1 MRAIKATVAAALLLV
16 AAIRVDAAT
25 SEPGL
30 TADELVEMAI
40 EANPQIKSAKA
51 RWESAEHSI
60 KQNYAPADPV
70 LSFANVDSATNGF
83 TDASL
88 HALQVTQALQ
98 FPGKALL
105 QADSARRTAEVAR
118 LTYAAA
124 LRDLRAQTETAFYQ
138 DLLDDALAD
147 VTAER
152 VANLKRVLQV
162 TQVAYS
168 ASQVTQ
174 TDFISA
180 EFDLAAAQQQEDQS
194 RVAEQN
200 DRAQLNQL
208 LYRPPDE
215 PLPLDRR
222 LMLKPIETPLDTLA
236 ERAIE
241 VRQEV
246 ASAALAE
253 RNSATALQLARLEY
267 VPDYQVGY
275 FFDNYLIN
283 SGAPSPARTQDHSV
297 TIGFNLP
304 IFFWLHQREDVTRA
318 GYDQEAARYDLGS
331 IKSQTAAAVTMLYRS
346 ARLAYRTAM
355 LYRNTL
361 IPLAHQDFEVAL
373 VAYSSGKVDFTTL
386 TASLL
391 RNYDAQNAYLQ
402 GANQFLAGKV
412 ALEQAIGEPIAK

>member
-1 MRAIKATVAAALLLV
+1 VAAALLLV

-25 SEPGL
+25 SEPGW
-30 TADELVEMAI
+30 TVDELVEMAM
-40 EANPQIKSAKA
+40 EANPQIKAAKA
-51 RWESAEHSI
+51 RWESAQHSI
-60 KQNYAPADPV
+60 KQNYAPADPIF
-70 LSFANVDSATNGF
+70 SFANVDSATNGF

-88 HALQVTQALQ
+88 HTLQVTQSLQ

-105 QADSARRTAEVAR
+105 QADNARRAAEIAR
-118 LTYAAA
+118 LTYAAT

-138 DLLDDALAD
+138 DLLDDALAG
-147 VTAER
+147 VIAER

-162 TQVAYS
+162 TQVAYA

-174 TDFISA
+174 ADFISA

-200 DRAQLNQL
+200 DRTQLNQL
-208 LYRPPDE
+208 LYRSPDE

-222 LMLKPIETPLDTLA
+222 LVLKPIETPLDTLS

-241 VRQEV
+241 VRQEILG
-246 ASAALAE
+246 AALAE

-267 VPDYQVGY
+267 APDYQVGY
-275 FFDNYLIN
+275 FFDHYLTA
-283 SGAPSPARTQDHSV
+283 SGAPSPARIEDHSV

-304 IFFWLHQREDVTRA
+304 VFFWLKQREDVTRA

-331 IKSQTAAAVTMLYRS
+331 LKSQTAATVTTLYRSALLAYRS
-346 ARLAYRTAM
+346 ARLYRD
-355 LYRNTL
+355 TL
-361 IPLAHQDFEVAL
+361 IPLARQDFQVAL

-391 RNYDAQNAYLQ
+391 RNYDAQSAYLQ

-412 ALEQAIGEPIAK
+412 ALEQAIGEPIPK

>member
-1 MRAIKATVAAALLLV
+1 MRAMKATVAAALLLV

-168 ASQVTQ
+168 ANEVTQ
-174 TDFISA
+174 ADFISA
-180 EFDLAAAQQQEDQS
+180 EFDIAAAQQ
-194 RVAEQN
+194 
-200 DRAQLNQL
+200 
-208 LYRPPDE
+208 
-215 PLPLDRR
+215 
-222 LMLKPIETPLDTLA
+222 
-236 ERAIE
+236 
-241 VRQEV
+241 
-246 ASAALAE
+246 
-253 RNSATALQLARLEY
+253 
-267 VPDYQVGY
+267 
-275 FFDNYLIN
+275 
-283 SGAPSPARTQDHSV
+283 
-297 TIGFNLP
+297 
-304 IFFWLHQREDVTRA
+304 
-318 GYDQEAARYDLGS
+318 
-331 IKSQTAAAVTMLYRS
+331 
-346 ARLAYRTAM
+346 
-355 LYRNTL
+355 
-361 IPLAHQDFEVAL
+361 
-373 VAYSSGKVDFTTL
+373 
-386 TASLL
+386 
-391 RNYDAQNAYLQ
+391 
-402 GANQFLAGKV
+402 
-412 ALEQAIGEPIAK
+412 